1 MSVQRGIE
9 NVHESEHMDDGSEIK
24 LTLIINRETRSAIF
38 DFSGT
43 SLQGYSNINCP
54 PSVTK
59 SAILYCLRCL
69 IDIDIPLN

>member
-1 MSVQRGIE
+1 MSLQRGIE
-9 NVHESEHMDDGSEIK
+9 IVHETEHMDDGSEIK
-24 LTLIINRETRSAIF
+24 LMLMINRETRSAIF
-38 DFSGT
+38 DFGGT

-54 PSVTK
+54 LSVTK